1 MTLRVLQESKPY
13 ATAASIVRTL
23 RDNGFVA
30 YFAGGSIRDALRGT
44 APKDID
50 IATSARPDQVQALF
64 RRTIPVGVQFG
75 VVRVLEADF
84 EFEVASFRSDGIY
97 LDGRHPQAIQF
108 STPEID
114 AARRDFTV
122 NGMFYD
128 PVEEKVID
136 FVGGQEDLGR
146 KLIRAIGVASQ
157 RFAEDRL
164 RMLRAVRF
172 ASALGFEIEA
182 GTWAAIR
189 ADAKEILVV
198 SPERIRDE
206 MVKILADARRLRG
219 FDLLDKSR
227 LLAVILP
234 EVEALKG
241 CEQPEQFHPEGDVF
255 VHTRMML
262 GLLGPEASGPQALAV
277 LLHDIGK
284 PPTLS
289 FDPIDQRIRFNG
301 HDRVGAEMAEQVM
314 TRLRFSRHEIDLVV
328 EAVRNHMVFKDVRQ
342 MRPAKLRRFMARPN
356 FGIELELHRVD
367 CAGSHRDLENYR
379 FLVDKAAEFA
389 REPLIP
395 PPLLRGNDLLALGLK
410 PGPRIGELLEAIQ
423 TAQLEGE
430 ITTRAEALERLKSL
444 EGSVSASVSGSEAPL
459 PGSVSDSDSEKCEE

>member
-1 MTLRVLQESKPY
+1 MMGLPVLRESKPY
-13 ATAASIVRTL
+13 AVAASVVRKL
-23 RDNGFVA
+23 QENGFVA

-50 IATSARPDQVQALF
+50 IATSAKPNEVQALF

-75 VVRVLEADF
+75 VVRVLEGDF
-84 EFEVASFRSDGIY
+84 EFEVATFRSDGIY
-97 LDGRHPQAIQF
+97 LDGRHPQFVEF
-108 STPEID
+108 STAEKD
-114 AARRDFTV
+114 AFRRDFTV
-122 NGMFYD
+122 NGIFYD
-128 PVEEKVID
+128 PVKEKVID
-136 FVGGQEDLGR
+136 FVGGREDLAG
-146 KLIRAIGVASQ
+146 KLIRAIGVPSQ

-164 RMLRAVRF
+164 RMLRGVRL
-172 ASALGFEIEA
+172 ASTLAFEIES
-182 GTWAAIR
+182 GTWSAIR
-189 ADAKEILVV
+189 AEAKEILVV

-206 MVKILADARRLRG
+206 LLKILVDAHRLRG
-219 FDLLDKSR
+219 FDLLDKSG

-262 GLLGPEASGPQALAV
+262 GLLGPEASGVQALSV

-284 PPTLS
+284 PPTRS
-289 FDPIDQRIRFNG
+289 FDRADQRIRFNG

-314 TRLRFSRHEIDLVV
+314 TRLRFSRHEIDVVV
-328 EAVRNHMVFKDVRQ
+328 EAVRNHMIFKDVKQ

-367 CAGSHRDLENYR
+367 CAGSHGDLENHQ
-379 FLVDKAAEFA
+379 FLVNKASEFA

-395 PPLLRGNDLLALGLK
+395 PPLIRGDDLIALGLK
-410 PGPRIGELLEAIQ
+410 PGPRIGQLLEAIQ

-430 ITTRAEALERLKSL
+430 VTTRAQAFELLKALETSIQEL
-444 EGSVSASVSGSEAPL
+444 
-459 PGSVSDSDSEKCEE
+459 